1 MVHRLDVVAR
11 CVRLVPLLFQ
21 RLGQHLVLPCRRL
34 FRIELGAV
42 LGLRE
47 GGEEGDPLNV
57 LLLGVLIVLP
67 QVRTL
72 FKADLTEN
80 LGKLSQQLGEKFE
93 QDLLQKGGRAGHI
106 L

>member
-1 MVHRLDVVAR
+1 MVHCLDVVAR

-72 FKADLTEN
+72 FKADLTED
-80 LGKLSQQLGEKFE
+80 LGKCGSTIG
-93 QDLLQKGGRAGHI
+93 
-106 L
+106 